1 MDPNQRGIPIDD
13 EEFSIE
19 LLPEDFAQYDISF
32 KIIVIGDSSVGKS
45 CLTTQAVRNNFI
57 EFYQATV
64 GFEFLTFNLRINS
77 NVVKLQIWDTCGQEV
92 YKSLI
97 SNFYRN
103 CSLALIVYAINNRN
117 TFEHAENWLND
128 LKNQSNPNVR
138 VFLVGNKSDL
148 EKERTVSKEEAEQF
162 KEEKKLDRFME
173 TSAKTG
179 DNARNVMLQ
188 AAKILYKDY
197 LKAKES
203 LGKNMEGSSGNYIVY
218 MDNAK
223 IIGATELDTFS
234 ISVTTEKKCSDKKKL
249 ITNDKVDLYS
259 YCLSEIFVSSN
270 DTTSELV
277 DMFSSNK
284 ITVQDL
290 YRDSEKTDNDENGNR
305 IYRMDKYSVL
315 VCNQSTSG
323 DVIIGKKNMRF
334 NDVSC
339 EERQEQ

>member
-1 MDPNQRGIPIDD
+1 MDPNQKGIPVEDD
-13 EEFSIE
+13 EFTIE

-45 CLTTQAVRNNFI
+45 CLTTQAVRNNFV

-103 CSLALIVYAINNRN
+103 CSLALIVYAINNRDS
-117 TFEHAENWLND
+117 FEHAENWLND

-148 EKERTVSKEEAEQF
+148 EQNRVISKEEGENFREQ
-162 KEEKKLDRFME
+162 KKLDRFME

-179 DNARNVMLQ
+179 DNARNVMLE

-197 LKAKES
+197 LKAKQN
-203 LGKNMEGSSGNYIVY
+203 LGNTDDDQKGDKLERKKPSNSG
-218 MDNAK
+218 
-223 IIGATELDTFS
+223 G
-234 ISVTTEKKCSDKKKL
+234 KKC
-249 ITNDKVDLYS
+249 
-259 YCLSEIFVSSN
+259 C
-270 DTTSELV
+270 
-277 DMFSSNK
+277 
-284 ITVQDL
+284 
-290 YRDSEKTDNDENGNR
+290 
-305 IYRMDKYSVL
+305 
-315 VCNQSTSG
+315 
-323 DVIIGKKNMRF
+323 
-334 NDVSC
+334 
-339 EERQEQ
+339 

>member
-1 MDPNQRGIPIDD
+1 MDPNQKGIPVEDD
-13 EEFSIE
+13 EFSIE

-45 CLTTQAVRNNFI
+45 CLTTQAVRNNFV

-103 CSLALIVYAINNRN
+103 CSLALIVYAINNRDS
-117 TFEHAENWLND
+117 FEHAENWLND

-148 EKERTVSKEEAEQF
+148 EQNRVISKEEGENFREQ
-162 KEEKKLDRFME
+162 KKLDRFME

-179 DNARNVMLQ
+179 DNARNVMLE

-197 LKAKES
+197 LKAKQN
-203 LGKNMEGSSGNYIVY
+203 LGNTDDDQKGDKLERKKPSNSGR
-218 MDNAK
+218 
-223 IIGATELDTFS
+223 
-234 ISVTTEKKCSDKKKL
+234 KKC
-249 ITNDKVDLYS
+249 
-259 YCLSEIFVSSN
+259 C
-270 DTTSELV
+270 
-277 DMFSSNK
+277 
-284 ITVQDL
+284 
-290 YRDSEKTDNDENGNR
+290 
-305 IYRMDKYSVL
+305 
-315 VCNQSTSG
+315 
-323 DVIIGKKNMRF
+323 
-334 NDVSC
+334 
-339 EERQEQ
+339 